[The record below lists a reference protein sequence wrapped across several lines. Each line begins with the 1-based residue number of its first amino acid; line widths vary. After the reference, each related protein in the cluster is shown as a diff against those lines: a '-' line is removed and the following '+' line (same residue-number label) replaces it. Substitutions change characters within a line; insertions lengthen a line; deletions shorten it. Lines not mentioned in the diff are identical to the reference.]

1 MALASDTKLGPY
13 EIISPLGAGGMGE
26 DNGTAMVGL
35 GLSGLTWSRDGKQL
49 YFRDAAGGLTAVD
62 VQPQA
67 DEFHS
72 GLPGRFSLRREACG
86 RWTLRLTDG
95 FS

>member
-1 MALASDTKLGPY
+1 MALASDTKLG

-49 YFRDAAGGLTAVD
+49 YFGDAAGGLMA
-62 VQPQA
+62 QA

-72 GLPGRFSLRREACG
+72 GSPGIAAAGHCA
-86 RWTLRLTDG
+86 
-95 FS
+95 

>member
-49 YFRDAAGGLTAVD
+49 YFGDAAGGLMAVD

-72 GLPGRFSLRREACG
+72 GSPARFSLRREACG